1 MRRRRRRGGGGRDGR
16 NSPVTE
22 RGMIVAT
29 MRRKNGVDVDVDEII
44 IHDAIV
50 IEMDLIHPEKKR
62 GGDGGIAETERHIY
76 DITLFF

>member
-1 MRRRRRRGGGGRDGR
+1 MRRRRKRRGGGERDGR

-22 RGMIVAT
+22 RGMIVAM
-29 MRRKNGVDVDVDEII
+29 MRRKNDGDVDEII
-44 IHDAIV
+44 IHAAIV